1 MWCFC
6 FFINIEPT
14 VAIIPGRRKGH
25 NGQLSQIAMRPS
37 RLDKRKIGA
46 PFMIV
51 VIVIIR
57 IIIMTIHII
66 AINFKFL
73 SLS

>member
-1 MWCFC
+1 
-6 FFINIEPT
+6 
-14 VAIIPGRRKGH
+14 
-25 NGQLSQIAMRPS
+25 MRPS

-57 IIIMTIHII
+57 IIIMTIRII